1 MVLTRSSSCSTP
13 TVRWRWYRHWRGL
26 PVYSK
31 EPLEEVAWSR
41 RRSRDGTSRG
51 SGRPA
56 PDFPLRICL
65 GFYVGRCVRACHLR
79 SGILRFVRSF
89 FVVASEISSGV
100 VISHCFDQLER
111 IGLMCGCEPGDLHIE
126 LAFILR
132 ERAFENACSDRARD
146 LAAVPR
152 GALHH
157 HCDDVLRMVTWRETD
172 KPRHV
177 FLVTTFGGLRSAG
190 FPSHHHIF
198 QTRSAAGSSI
208 VVNNLPKTFPD
219 KLDILRRNF
228 LPQSGSDSR
237 RETHGLPLL

>member
-13 TVRWRWYRHWRGL
+13 TVRWRWRRHWRGL

-56 PDFPLRICL
+56 PDFPLRICFR
-65 GFYVGRCVRACHLR
+65 FYVGRCVRACHLR

-157 HCDDVLRMVTWRETD
+157 HYDDVLRMVKWRETR
-172 KPRHV
+172 KPRNV
-177 FLVTTFGGLRSAG
+177 FLVAALGGLRSAG
-190 FPSHHHIF
+190 FSRDHPIL
-198 QTRSAAGSSI
+198 QMCPAAGSTAF
-208 VVNNLPKTFPD
+208 VDNLPKTFAD
-219 KLDILRRNF
+219 QLDPVRGDF
-228 LPQSGSDSR
+228 L
-237 RETHGLPLL
+237 T